1 MLDEF
6 DALLGEWELTV
17 PQFGAA
23 AGRAVFER
31 LEEGGFVAQR
41 SYAPDPAPDAVW
53 IIGADDSAEAR
64 TVLYHD
70 SRGVARVYQT
80 TLVDG
85 VWRVWRDAP
94 GFAQRYTGRLSADGR
109 TIAGAWELARDNA
122 TWAKDFDLNYTKTG

>member
-6 DALLGEWELTV
+6 DALLGEWKLTV
-17 PQFGAA
+17 PQFGAT

-31 LEEGGFVAQR
+31 LKEGGFVVQR
-41 SYAPDPAPDAVW
+41 SYAPDPAPDGVW
-53 IIGADDSAEAR
+53 IIGADDSTEVR

-80 TLVDG
+80 SLVEG

-94 GFAQRYTGRLSADGR
+94 GFAQRYTGTLSPDGR
-109 TIAGAWELARDNA
+109 TITGAWEIARDNA